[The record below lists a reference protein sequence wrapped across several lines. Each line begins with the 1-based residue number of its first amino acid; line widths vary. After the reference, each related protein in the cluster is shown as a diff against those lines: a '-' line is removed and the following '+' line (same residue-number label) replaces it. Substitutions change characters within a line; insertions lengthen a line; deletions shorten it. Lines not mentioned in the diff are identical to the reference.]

1 VVQPGREQSNQEFET
16 TVNSNTLLLIF
27 VGATA
32 VAVTLQMVI
41 LYLLYKALRQSL
53 GKVESIAMQVQERA
67 IPVLASTAAI
77 LEDAQPKISEITAN
91 LAETSFIVR
100 ERAEQISLATGEVIE
115 RARLQVVRL
124 DELVSDT
131 ADKVSQTTEFL
142 QNTVFAPV
150 RRVQAIIQALAAGI
164 NFFRRSRKMAK
175 VHPVAMEEDEEMFI

>member
-1 VVQPGREQSNQEFET
+1 M
-16 TVNSNTLLLIF
+16 NSNTLLLIF

-41 LYLLYKALRQSL
+41 LYLLYKVIRQSL
-53 GKVESIAMQVQERA
+53 SKAESMAIQVQERA
-67 IPVLASTAAI
+67 IPVLDSTAAI

-91 LAETSFIVR
+91 LAETSAIVR

-124 DELVSDT
+124 DELVSNT
-131 ADKVSQTTEFL
+131 AERVEQTAEFL

-150 RRVQAIIQALAAGI
+150 RRVQAIIQAVAAGL
-164 NFFRRSRKMAK
+164 NFFRRSRKLGK